1 MMENN
6 KDKYVLEV
14 NGASK
19 RFGKNVALDN
29 LNLKV
34 KKGKVLGLL
43 GPNGTGKTTLLK
55 SIIGLVKLDSGSVM
69 INGMNPGV
77 ETKKIISYLP
87 DSNYLLKNLKVR
99 ECVDLFKGFYEDFN
113 VQKCDNLF
121 DRMNIDKKTR
131 VSEMSKGY
139 VERLNVALVMSRDAE
154 LFVLD
159 EPIGGV
165 DPLAREMIIDAIID
179 NIGDATMIVTTHL
192 IDSMSK
198 LFDDVCYI
206 DDGKVILEGS
216 SDELIE
222 EKGKMLEDIYKEI
235 YS

>member
-1 MMENN
+1 MENI
-6 KDKYVLEV
+6 KYILEV

-19 RFGKNVALDN
+19 RYGKNVALDN

-34 KKGKVLGLL
+34 REGSVLGLL

-55 SIIGLVKLDSGSVM
+55 SIIGLVKLDSGNVL
-69 INGMNPGV
+69 IDGMKPGV

-87 DSNYLLKNLKVR
+87 DSNYLFENLKVS
-99 ECVDLFKGFYEDFN
+99 ECVDLFKDFYEDFN
-113 VQKCDNLF
+113 MEKCDNLF
-121 DRMNIDKKTR
+121 KRMNIDKNVR
-131 VSEMSKGY
+131 VNQMSKGY
-139 VERLNVALVMSRDAE
+139 VERLNVALVMSRDAK

-192 IDSMSK
+192 IDFMSK

-206 DDGKVILEGS
+206 DDGKVVLEGS

-222 EKGKMLEDIYKEI
+222 QKGKMLEDIYKEI

>member
-1 MMENN
+1 MENI
-6 KDKYVLEV
+6 KYILEV

-19 RFGKNVALDN
+19 RYGKNVALDN

-34 KKGKVLGLL
+34 REGSVLGLL

-55 SIIGLVKLDSGSVM
+55 SIIGLVKLDSGNVL
-69 INGMNPGV
+69 IDGMKPGV

-87 DSNYLLKNLKVR
+87 DSNYLFENLKVS
-99 ECVDLFKGFYEDFN
+99 ECVDLFKDFYEDFN
-113 VQKCDNLF
+113 MEKCDNLF
-121 DRMNIDKKTR
+121 KRMNIDKNVR
-131 VSEMSKGY
+131 VNQMSKGY
-139 VERLNVALVMSRDAE
+139 VERLNVALVMSRDAK

-206 DDGKVILEGS
+206 DDGKVVLEGS

-222 EKGKMLEDIYKEI
+222 QKGKMLEDIYKEI